1 MNCPE
6 CIIRMFLK
14 AVKGGTFKLANP
26 IHENRTERQSGR
38 LSVWTFF
45 TAEPK
50 CVYTCAK
57 NLCVNKSFSLVCCFL
72 DKIKNLKQN
81 PGDSCV
87 LIFNI
92 NAQTVYY
99 LIILPFEVRTIYVH
113 SGFFLWFLLIPFIHV
128 KERKMKDWNYAQ
140 INSQSNQTIIP
151 KQWGKESISELSIKV
166 T

>member
-14 AVKGGTFKLANP
+14 AVKGGTFKLAIP

-87 LIFNI
+87 LILSL
-92 NAQTVYY
+92 TLTLELCSTWSYY
-99 LIILPFEVRTIYVH
+99 HLKFARFMFIEVFSY
-113 SGFFLWFLLIPFIHV
+113 GFYLYLL
-128 KERKMKDWNYAQ
+128 Y
-140 INSQSNQTIIP
+140 
-151 KQWGKESISELSIKV
+151 L
-166 T
+166 